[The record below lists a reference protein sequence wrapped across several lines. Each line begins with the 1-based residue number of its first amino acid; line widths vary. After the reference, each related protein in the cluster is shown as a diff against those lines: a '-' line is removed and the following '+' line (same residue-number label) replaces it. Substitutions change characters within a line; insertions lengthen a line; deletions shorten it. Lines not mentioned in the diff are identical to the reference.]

1 MRRTAQGRRQPSAN
15 PGASRDQ
22 TERSRRR
29 LLASYLFFLVIISEL
44 PFLSVHNLSGDTPC
58 YNRGMDVI
66 VCHISALHY
75 WLSQIGSPRI
85 DALQSALAPQLGIP
99 LRESEIA
106 AAVSILPKKRQRE
119 KVHLL
124 TKTHE
129 AARHSHDIRFI
140 RPPSSSRPPISIS
153 QHRGSSFARPSLR
166 LSSPPRRSTK
176 SSSFE
181 SHSHSAGHIALAP
194 TTRIP

>member
-1 MRRTAQGRRQPSAN
+1 MSGESAN
-15 PGASRDQ
+15 PGAGRDQ
-22 TERSRRR
+22 TERSRRK
-29 LLASYLFFLVIISEL
+29 LLASYLFFLVAISEL

-75 WLSQIGSPRI
+75 WLSHIGSPRI

-106 AAVSILPKKRQRE
+106 AAVSILPKERQRE

-129 AARHSHDIRFI
+129 AARHSHDIAVHTTSLELTPADF
-140 RPPSSSRPPISIS
+140 IS
-153 QHRGSSFARPSLR
+153 QHRGSSFARPSSR
-166 LSSPPRRSTK
+166 LSSPPQASAK